1 MTTSKNSQILL
12 IENVLSNLN
21 ESINEKEEII
31 QNFEEESHKLK
42 HTITT
47 LKHECKTSFN
57 EQERLD
63 ESILDLKK
71 QNIFLSQELKIKEEN
86 IQVKS
91 KELDTIKIKHEQFM
105 DNIEKNTWNLKQE
118 LENKNSIIS
127 ELENINKELNRQV
140 HHTKKEKTTSVST
153 IKRKL
158 EKEEFKNFINTDNNY
173 AYESKQDIKDRKQAP
188 KYKSRKK
195 QNIQLDKLESK
206 LKQTKEKIETIPED
220 PISNEEELI
229 KKNLGI

>member
-1 MTTSKNSQILL
+1 LTTSKNSQILL

-42 HTITT
+42 NTIST

-86 IQVKS
+86 IQTKS
-91 KELDTIKIKHEQFM
+91 KELDTIKIKHEQFV
-105 DNIEKNTWNLKQE
+105 DKIEKSTWDLKQE

-153 IKRKL
+153 IKRQL

-173 AYESKQDIKDRKQAP
+173 AFESKQNSEDRKVSP

-195 QNIQLDKLESK
+195 QNIQLDKLESI
-206 LKQTKEKIETIPED
+206 LKQTKEKVEILPEKS
-220 PISNEEELI
+220 ISNEEELI